1 MTETINVAN
10 IDKVHKNPIAELV
23 QTACQFESHIDISS
37 EGKNIN
43 AKSLMGIMA
52 FGLRDGMSVTIS
64 AEGNDA
70 DNNQEVSY
78 WRVVFLLRR
87 METWQ
92 TMKKR
97 MAMYLVVL

>member
-52 FGLRDGMSVTIS
+52 FGLRS
-64 AEGNDA
+64 E
-70 DNNQEVSY
+70 ER
-78 WRVVFLLRR
+78 RVGKECLRLCR
-87 METWQ
+87 SRWSP
-92 TMKKR
+92 
-97 MAMYLVVL
+97 YH

>member
-1 MTETINVAN
+1 
-10 IDKVHKNPIAELV
+10 
-23 QTACQFESHIDISS
+23 
-37 EGKNIN
+37 
-43 AKSLMGIMA
+43 
-52 FGLRDGMSVTIS
+52 MSVTIS

-70 DNNQEVSY
+70 DKAVETNQEVSY

>member
-43 AKSLMGIMA
+43 AKSLMGI
-52 FGLRDGMSVTIS
+52 IK
-64 AEGNDA
+64 
-70 DNNQEVSY
+70 
-78 WRVVFLLRR
+78 RR
-87 METWQ
+87 NVCYYFSRRQ
-92 TMKKR
+92 
-97 MAMYLVVL
+97 

>member
-52 FGLRDGMSVTIS
+52 FGLRD
-64 AEGNDA
+64 
-70 DNNQEVSY
+70 
-78 WRVVFLLRR
+78 
-87 METWQ
+87 
-92 TMKKR
+92 
-97 MAMYLVVL
+97 

>member
-43 AKSLMGIMA
+43 AKLNGDYGIW
-52 FGLRDGMSVTIS
+52 IK
-64 AEGNDA
+64 
-70 DNNQEVSY
+70 
-78 WRVVFLLRR
+78 RR
-87 METWQ
+87 NVCYYFSRRQ
-92 TMKKR
+92 
-97 MAMYLVVL
+97 

>member
-1 MTETINVAN
+1 MTETIVVTN

-23 QTACQFESHIDISS
+23 QAACQFESHIDIAS

-52 FGLRDGMSVTIS
+52 FGLKEGMTVTIS

-70 DNNQEVSY
+70 EQAVDTLKK
-78 WRVVFLLRR
+78 FLTG
-87 METWQ
+87 E
-92 TMKKR
+92 K
-97 MAMYLVVL
+97 

>member
-43 AKSLMGIMA
+43 AKSLMGDYGIW
-52 FGLRDGMSVTIS
+52 IK
-64 AEGNDA
+64 
-70 DNNQEVSY
+70 
-78 WRVVFLLRR
+78 RR
-87 METWQ
+87 NVCYYFSRRQ
-92 TMKKR
+92 
-97 MAMYLVVL
+97 

>member
-43 AKSLMGIMA
+43 VKSLMGIMA

-70 DNNQEVSY
+70 DKAVETIKK
-78 WRVVFLLRR
+78 FLIG
-87 METWQ
+87 E
-92 TMKKR
+92 
-97 MAMYLVVL
+97 

>member
-43 AKSLMGIMA
+43 AKIM
-52 FGLRDGMSVTIS
+52 IS
-64 AEGNDA
+64 AKMA
-70 DNNQEVSY
+70 
-78 WRVVFLLRR
+78 
-87 METWQ
+87 
-92 TMKKR
+92 TMKTASFKGKSGR
-97 MAMYLVVL
+97 K

>member
-52 FGLRDGMSVTIS
+52 FGLKEGIEVKVTATGSDG
-64 AEGNDA
+64 GNATDA
-70 DNNQEVSY
+70 IRN
-78 WRVVFLLRR
+78 FL
-87 METWQ
+87 TCND
-92 TMKKR
+92 
-97 MAMYLVVL
+97 

>member
-43 AKSLMGIMA
+43 AKSLMLSLIH
-52 FGLRDGMSVTIS
+52 I
-64 AEGNDA
+64 
-70 DNNQEVSY
+70 
-78 WRVVFLLRR
+78 
-87 METWQ
+87 
-92 TMKKR
+92 
-97 MAMYLVVL
+97 

>member
-23 QTACQFESHIDISS
+23 QTACQFDIDISS

-70 DNNQEVSY
+70 DKAVETIKK
-78 WRVVFLLRR
+78 FLIG
-87 METWQ
+87 E
-92 TMKKR
+92 
-97 MAMYLVVL
+97 

>member
-43 AKSLMGIMA
+43 AKSLM
-52 FGLRDGMSVTIS
+52 SVTIS

-70 DNNQEVSY
+70 DKAVETIKK
-78 WRVVFLLRR
+78 FLIG
-87 METWQ
+87 E
-92 TMKKR
+92 
-97 MAMYLVVL
+97 